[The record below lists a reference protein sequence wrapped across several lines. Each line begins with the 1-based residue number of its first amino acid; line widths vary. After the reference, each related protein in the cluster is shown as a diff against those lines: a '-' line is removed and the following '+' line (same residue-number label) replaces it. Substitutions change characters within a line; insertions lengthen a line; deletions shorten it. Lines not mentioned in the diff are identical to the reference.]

1 MRLVVAA
8 LALFLPLADAPLLAQ
23 TAPREKLI
31 SIGPMVGQPSG
42 VTFKMFNQS
51 RNELAWE
58 AGLGWSQSG
67 QDGLQFHAQHQWHLY
82 EMKNTVKGIRTF
94 YLGIG
99 GRVKAVDGT
108 RFGVRGSVGI
118 NYAAPKYQR
127 RWEAFLELA
136 PIVDVTPDTTT
147 FLDAVTGFRFFVW

>member
-1 MRLVVAA
+1 MRLAFVG
-8 LALFLPLADAPLLAQ
+8 LAVLLPLAGGPVLAQ

-67 QDGLQFHAQHQWHLY
+67 EDGLQFHAQHQWHLY
-82 EMKNTVKGIRTF
+82 ELKNTIKGIRTF
-94 YLGIG
+94 YLGLG
-99 GRVKAVDGT
+99 GRVKSVDGT

-118 NYAAPKYQR
+118 NYVAPKRQH

-136 PIVDVTPDTTT
+136 PIVDLTPDNHT
-147 FLDAVTGFRFFVW
+147 FLNAVTGARFFFW